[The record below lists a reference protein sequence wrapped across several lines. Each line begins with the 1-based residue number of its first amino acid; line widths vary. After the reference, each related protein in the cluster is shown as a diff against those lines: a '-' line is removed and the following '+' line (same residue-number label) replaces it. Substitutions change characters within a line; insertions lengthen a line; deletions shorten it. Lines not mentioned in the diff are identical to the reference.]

1 MNGTYVLDFFKNVLT
16 KKAMIANLPIINSA
30 FVHLEQI
37 NQSASFVQSS
47 RMAESEIGRM
57 QNNKSSVHCVL

>member
-30 FVHLEQI
+30 FVHLEKI
-37 NQSASFVQSS
+37 NQSASFVQCS
-47 RMAESEIGRM
+47 RTAKSEIGRM
-57 QNNKSSVHCVL
+57 RNTKSSLRCVL